1 VSVHFEKDT
10 VEAEVVPGRMT
21 NNGSEYIHIRQYDE
35 KVILTIEEARS
46 LAQWL
51 SDVTRG
57 LIYVAPPAS
66 QEEID
71 KLKVE
76 WEAMYRGCP
85 KRPCKITD

>member
-10 VEAEVVPGRMT
+10 VEADVIRGRL
-21 NNGSEYIHIRQYDE
+21 GGDYVYIRQEGDE
-35 KVILTIEEARS
+35 LILTLDEVRS
-46 LAQWL
+46 LAKWL

-57 LIYVAPPAS
+57 FIYVAPPAS

-76 WEAMYRGCP
+76 WEAMYSGPP